1 MEHLRP
7 IGRGTKTEKFG
18 TTGSKVHPSNKRYI
32 NVNDSV
38 QPAPPPATALP
49 AKAAAAKE
57 SEKKFGRAVMSHGAY
72 ILPAILLRSQAR
84 LNVNSTEMIVLLQL
98 LDFWWAENS
107 SSFPSMSKIAERISL
122 STKQV
127 QRTINSLVDKGLIAS
142 TNRTLPNNGKTSNLY
157 TFDGLI
163 EKLAAFEKDF
173 AAARRIKEAASKPG
187 GIIANKE

>member
-1 MEHLRP
+1 M
-7 IGRGTKTEKFG
+7 K
-18 TTGSKVHPSNKRYI
+18 
-32 NVNDSV
+32 DSV
-38 QPAPPPATALP
+38 QTQPASPSPTAPPT
-49 AKAAAAKE
+49 KAAATKE

-107 SSFPSMSKIAERISL
+107 SAYPSMSKIAERVAL

-127 QRTINSLVDKGLIAS
+127 QRTINSLVEKGLIAS

-157 TFDGLI
+157 TFDGLV
-163 EKLAAFEKDF
+163 EKLESFEKDF
-173 AAARRIKEAASKPG
+173 AAARRVKEAASKPG
-187 GIIANKE
+187 GLIANKE